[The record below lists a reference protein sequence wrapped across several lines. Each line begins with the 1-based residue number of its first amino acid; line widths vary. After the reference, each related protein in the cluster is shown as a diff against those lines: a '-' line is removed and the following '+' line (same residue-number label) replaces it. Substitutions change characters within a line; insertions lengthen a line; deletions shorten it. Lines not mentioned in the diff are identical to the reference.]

1 MEIVPR
7 AVPATWRPSRQLAL
21 AAYWFSTNFLWAS
34 MLTVL
39 LPTEVLRFV
48 PAARAPADVGLLT
61 AAGALTALVVHPL
74 SGALSDRTVGQH
86 ALARRLGPWVAGR
99 RRPYFLFGNAALIIA
114 LAVMA
119 FATGYPAL
127 VVAFVL
133 LELASN
139 VTIAP
144 YQALI
149 PDLVPEGSR
158 GTASGYMG
166 LMSMLGTICSLGLA
180 AIFVHPGRTQPFY
193 GWLILV
199 IALGTVVTLVRVPER
214 DAPPTRAPFWVPFR
228 DHGDFWLVFATRA
241 LVMLAFYTVLAFL
254 ELYLKDVLAV
264 RNYVLATTEVSGLTV
279 AVAAAVALKAGTLS
293 DRFGRRALVCGA
305 GLLMGL
311 VAAGFLVAHSLPSVL
326 ALGVVFGLGY
336 GAFTSVD
343 WALAVDVL
351 PGGGTASAAKD
362 FGIWSVAITLP
373 QALAPGIGGLVV
385 SHFNAAAPNLGYQI
399 VFVMTLAYAL
409 AASLLI
415 WKVRVR

>member
-1 MEIVPR
+1 MEIAQTAPH
-7 AVPATWRPSRQLAL
+7 AAWRPSRQLAL
-21 AAYWFSTNFLWAS
+21 AAYWFSTNFLWAA

-48 PAARAPADVGLLT
+48 PAAQAPADVGLLT
-61 AAGALTALVVHPL
+61 AAGAATALIVHPL
-74 SGALSDRTVGQH
+74 SGALSDRTASQH
-86 ALARRLGPWVAGR
+86 ALARHIAPWLAGR
-99 RRPYFLFGNAALIIA
+99 RRPYFLLGNAGLIVA
-114 LAVMA
+114 LAIMA
-119 FATGYPAL
+119 FATGYPSL
-127 VVAFVL
+127 VIAFVL
-133 LELASN
+133 LELANN
-139 VTIAP
+139 VTLAP

-149 PDLVPEGSR
+149 PDLVPEERR

-166 LMSMLGTICSLGLA
+166 LMSMLGTIFSLGLA
-180 AIFVHPGRTQPFY
+180 AIFVHPGVTTPFY

-199 IALGTVVTLVRVPER
+199 IAAGSLVTLLRVPER
-214 DAPPTRAPFWVPFR
+214 DAPPTHAPFWVPFR
-228 DHGDFWLVFATRA
+228 AHADFWLVFATRA

-264 RNYVLATTEVSGLTV
+264 PNYVLATTEVSGLTV
-279 AVAAAVALKAGTLS
+279 LVAACVALKAGTLS
-293 DRFGRRALVCGA
+293 DRLGRRVLVSAA

-311 VAAGFLVAHSLPSVL
+311 VAAGFLLAHSFVL
-326 ALGVVFGLGY
+326 ALAFGVVFGLGY

-351 PGGGTASAAKD
+351 PGKAGSAAKD

-385 SHFNAAAPNLGYQI
+385 GHFNAVAPNLGYHI
-399 VFVMTLAYAL
+399 VFAMTLVYAL